1 MNRNELIA
9 KVKELNLN
17 LDKPAHMC
25 TTEALQ
31 NAFKAY
37 AEVEVVAKPTM
48 KNRIIELGKQG
59 LSYKEIQETMTGEG
73 HVIRYQYI
81 LVVLKKEGIKVPR
94 SKRKVSA

>member
-1 MNRNELIA
+1 MNRSELIA

-17 LDKPAHMC
+17 LEKSAHMC

-31 NAFKAY
+31 KAFEAY
-37 AEVEVVAKPTM
+37 AKVEVVAKTTM
-48 KNRIIELGKQG
+48 KDRIIELGKLS
-59 LSYKEIQETMTGEG
+59 LSYKDIQDAMTSEG
-73 HVIRYQYI
+73 HGIRYQYI